1 MSLAQGIDAYKMF
14 VGHRGANHPVKN
26 LDTGKVEVTT
36 QNHGFAV
43 DADTL
48 DSDVARV
55 THVNLNDDTIEGLE
69 FKRFPGM
76 SLQYHPEASPGPHD
90 SHYLFD
96 RFMNLVAEERDVVLP
111 DVPATRT
118 TVAA

>member
-1 MSLAQGIDAYKMF
+1 VYAETID
-14 VGHRGANHPVKN
+14 P
-26 LDTGKVEVTT
+26 
-36 QNHGFAV
+36 
-43 DADTL
+43 
-48 DSDVARV
+48 DVACV

-69 FKRFPGM
+69 FKRFTGM

-90 SHYLFD
+90 SQYLFD

-111 DVPATRT
+111 DHPAERT